1 MLLSHIALPLLSLA
15 ASALAKPSSDFSL
28 KKRQNNAEAFVVETL
43 KLQTEKIATI
53 QGAFE
58 TATQGW
64 SEDDPAPHP
73 GYVAEITNEYHFV
86 RFLFAFQALSTALI
100 TTSVPLLQQIFASLQ
115 YTSEAVGNRS
125 TELKAATLD
134 VDNRKLLLLLFVGPP
149 PSLPLTALLARTKSL
164 SCLLVKLMLSQATF
178 ILSTFTPTHQT
189 SGTPMETAA
198 QLPIALITLLQPE
211 SS

>member
-1 MLLSHIALPLLSLA
+1 MLLSHIALPLLGLA

-43 KLQTEKIATI
+43 KVQTEKIATI

-86 RFLFAFQALSTALI
+86 RSSLLSKDCQR
-100 TTSVPLLQQIFASLQ
+100 P
-115 YTSEAVGNRS
+115 
-125 TELKAATLD
+125 
-134 VDNRKLLLLLFVGPP
+134 
-149 PSLPLTALLARTKSL
+149 
-164 SCLLVKLMLSQATF
+164 
-178 ILSTFTPTHQT
+178 
-189 SGTPMETAA
+189 
-198 QLPIALITLLQPE
+198 
-211 SS
+211 

>member
-1 MLLSHIALPLLSLA
+1 MSYNFSLPLLRTDSRARFPLLIALPPLINLASIHRDGLLD
-15 ASALAKPSSDFSL
+15 PGMITEIDE
-28 KKRQNNAEAFVVETL
+28 QNPVCIF
-43 KLQTEKIATI
+43 K
-53 QGAFE
+53 
-58 TATQGW
+58 W
-64 SEDDPAPHP
+64 
-73 GYVAEITNEYHFV
+73 HFV
-86 RFLFAFQALSTALI
+86 TRAQLTQLG
-100 TTSVPLLQQIFASLQ
+100 LL
-115 YTSEAVGNRS
+115 
-125 TELKAATLD
+125 D
-134 VDNRKLLLLLFVGPP
+134 PRKLLLLLFVGPP